1 MKDYIELFLKGVDKM
16 EKLSNKRLL
25 LLWFVVISCIFAW
38 QFAPILN
45 AISQL
50 IQASKG

>member
-1 MKDYIELFLKGVDKM
+1 M
-16 EKLSNKRLL
+16 EKLSSKRVL

-38 QFAPILN
+38 QCAPILN

-50 IQASKG
+50 LLAVK